1 MEMTVLVEQLGE
13 EKYRASTAYPLALEG
28 EGHSRDEAVERL
40 REQAVQRLK
49 GSEFIHVSIPGG
61 PDTNPWIEYAGLWK
75 DHPTSMSFWRTSRNI
90 AELWMGPIRRDEPLR
105 AGHPQRFE
113 DRRHGS
119 GKPSFP
125 CDPPIDPTSNRYL
138 NCNLKAGPSRVWRR
152 LIRPP

>member
-61 PDTNPWIEYAGLWK
+61 PDTNPWIEYAGIWK
-75 DHPTSMSFWRTSRNI
+75 DHPDFDEFLENI
-90 AELWMGPIRRDEPLR
+90 AEYRRTVDEAHSAR
-105 AGHPQRFE
+105 
-113 DRRHGS
+113 
-119 GKPSFP
+119 
-125 CDPPIDPTSNRYL
+125 
-138 NCNLKAGPSRVWRR
+138 
-152 LIRPP
+152 